1 MTSSPA
7 TFDFS
12 GSTTITDE
20 GIRNHFKRDLDPWQ
34 PIAELIWNGF
44 DAGAKS
50 VRVITR
56 ENDMGGTISVTVIDD
71 GEGIDFTK
79 PMDNFRRFN
88 DSLKRR
94 SHSTHG
100 SKGRG
105 RLAFHKICANA
116 VWNTKFR
123 GRNAIIGIQSSSLST
138 ISGREI
144 PENEQNALLSPMHQ
158 GTCVELTNFINIL
171 PEQEKLIHQLQL
183 ELGWHLAFNPE
194 KSLTLNAT
202 PICPPSHALTQS
214 TIDAEGIEFSVELIQ
229 WGEKLN
235 SEKSYTYLRGSEG
248 IPLHHMPSSLNQKPG
263 YYTSLLVSSPWLD
276 ALSGGDTQLRST
288 FNELSASKVWKEFS
302 KKLSVFTQNHY
313 QEFLAR
319 LADEQ
324 IEGFIEE
331 GDFPDYKDID
341 PAYSSWRLGN
351 TKRIVKGIIL
361 ADPKLFKNGNKK
373 QRKIIIRLLDK
384 ISVSSENSSLFEIL
398 DSVLNLD
405 AVAMENF
412 ATQIKRAKLQNIIQ
426 TIESLQKREH
436 AIARIAEI
444 MRNHYRTTL
453 ETPDLQGVIESNTWL
468 FGNQYE
474 SIGAEEDTFTKIAQN
489 LRDTVKDIDLVEK
502 DDLDGG
508 ATVDGA
514 NRQVDLFLVRRQ
526 KQYDSNNQPYFRCVI
541 IEIKRP
547 SVSLNTKHLRQVD
560 DYATILSRH
569 PEFNGI
575 RTKYEI
581 VLVGRKISE
590 SNFDIQERLNN
601 LTDKNDPGLIG
612 AGTPINPIKKYVKT
626 WQTII
631 EEFQISHDFM
641 LSTLKTQRDSL
652 EIESTKDEL
661 LEALTEDVE

>member
-1 MTSSPA
+1 LTTSSA
-7 TFDFS
+7 AFDFS

-20 GIRNHFKRDLDPWQ
+20 GIRNHFKRDIEPWQ

-50 VRVITR
+50 VRVVIR
-56 ENDMGGTISVTVIDD
+56 ETDIGGTASVTVIDD
-71 GEGIDFTK
+71 GEGINFTK

-88 DSLKRR
+88 DSLKKR

-116 VWNTKFR
+116 VWHTKFQ
-123 GRNAIIGIQSSSLST
+123 GRHAIIGIQSSSLST
-138 ISGREI
+138 INGREI
-144 PENEQNALLSPMHQ
+144 PESEQNALLSSKPQ
-158 GTCVELTNFINIL
+158 GTCVELTNFTKNL
-171 PEQEKLIHQLQL
+171 PEQDELVHQLQL

-194 KSLTLNAT
+194 KSLFLNAA
-202 PICPPSHALTQS
+202 PIYPPAHVLTQRK
-214 TIDAEGIEFSVELIQ
+214 IHAEGVDFSVELIQ
-229 WGEKLN
+229 WDEKLN

-248 IPLHHMPSSLNQKPG
+248 IPLHHMPSSLNYKPG
-263 YYTSLLVSSPWLD
+263 YYTSLSVSSPWLD
-276 ALSGGDTQLRST
+276 VLSGRESELRST
-288 FNELSASKVWKEFS
+288 FNELSASKAWKEFS
-302 KKLSVFTQNHY
+302 KQLSIFTQNHY

-324 IEGFIEE
+324 IEEFIEA
-331 GDFPDYKDID
+331 GDFPEYKDMD
-341 PAYSSWRLGN
+341 PTYSTWRLGN
-351 TKRIVKGIIL
+351 TKRIVKSIIL
-361 ADPKLFKNGNKK
+361 ADPKLFKSSNKK

-384 ISVSSENSSLFEIL
+384 ISVSSENNSLFEVL
-398 DSVLNLD
+398 DSVLDLD

-412 ATQIKRAKLQNIIQ
+412 AAQIKRTKLQNIIQ

-436 AIARIAEI
+436 AIVRIAEI
-444 MRNHYRTTL
+444 MRNHYKLTL

-474 SIGAEEDTFTKIAQN
+474 SIGAEEDSFTKIAQN
-489 LRDTVKDIDLVEK
+489 LRDSIKNIGIVDT
-502 DDLDGG
+502 DDLEDGV
-508 ATVDGA
+508 TVDGA

-547 SVSLNTKHLRQVD
+547 SISLNSKHLRQVD
-560 DYATILSRH
+560 DYATILSKH
-569 PEFNGI
+569 PEFNGV

-581 VLVGRKISE
+581 VLVGRKISS
-590 SNFDIQERLNN
+590 SNFDIHERLNN
-601 LTDKNDPGLIG
+601 LADRNDPGLIG
-612 AGTPINPIKKYVKT
+612 AGTISNPIKKYVKT

-631 EEFQISHDFM
+631 EEFRISHDFM
-641 LSTLKTQRDSL
+641 LNTLKTQRDSL
-652 EIESTKDEL
+652 EVQATKEEL
-661 LEALTEDVE
+661 LESLTEHAK

>member
-1 MTSSPA
+1 MTPSSA
-7 TFDFS
+7 VFDFS

-20 GIRNHFKRDLDPWQ
+20 GIRNHFKKDLEPWQ

-56 ENDMGGTISVTVIDD
+56 ENDNLGGTISVTVIDD
-71 GEGIDFTK
+71 GEGIDFTR

-88 DSLKRR
+88 DSLKKR

-116 VWNTKFR
+116 VWHTKFQ
-123 GRNAIIGIQSSSLST
+123 GRNAVIYIHSSSLST
-138 ISGREI
+138 INGREI
-144 PENEQNALLSPMHQ
+144 PEDEQNALLSSRPH
-158 GTCVELTNFINIL
+158 GTCVELKNFTKNL
-171 PEQEKLIHQLQL
+171 PEHEDLVHQLQL

-194 KSLTLNAT
+194 KSLMLNAT
-202 PICPPSHALTQS
+202 PILPPAHTLTQR
-214 TIDAEGIEFSVELIQ
+214 TMRAEGVDFSVELIQ
-229 WGEKLN
+229 WDEKPN

-276 ALSGGDTQLRST
+276 ALSGDESELRLT

-302 KKLSVFTQNHY
+302 KLLSAFTQNHY
-313 QEFLAR
+313 QEFLAK

-324 IEGFIEE
+324 IERFVEE
-331 GDFPDYKDID
+331 GDFPDYKGVD
-341 PAYSSWRLGN
+341 PAYSGWRLSN
-351 TKRIVKGIIL
+351 TKRIVKSIIL
-361 ADPKLFKNGNKK
+361 ADPKLFKNSSKK
-373 QRKIIIRLLDK
+373 QRKMIIRLLDK
-384 ISVSSENSSLFEIL
+384 ISVSSENSSLLEIL
-398 DSVLNLD
+398 DGVLDLD
-405 AVAMENF
+405 AAAMDNF
-412 ATQIKRAKLQNIIQ
+412 AAQIKRTKLQNIIQ

-444 MRNHYRTTL
+444 MRNHYKTTL

-474 SIGAEEDTFTKIAQN
+474 SIGAEEDTFTKIAKN
-489 LRDTVKDIDLVEK
+489 LRDSVKSIELIEE
-502 DDLDGG
+502 DDLEDG

-547 SVSLNTKHLRQVD
+547 SLSLNSKHLRQVD

-569 PEFNGI
+569 PDFNGV

-581 VLVGRKISE
+581 VLVGRKISG
-590 SNFDIQERLNN
+590 SNFDIHERLSN
-601 LTDKNDPGLIG
+601 LADRNDPGLIG
-612 AGTPINPIKKYVKT
+612 AGTSSNPIKKYVKT

-631 EEFQISHDFM
+631 EEFRISHDFM

-652 EIESTKDEL
+652 EIEATKEEL
-661 LEALTEDVE
+661 LEALT

>member
-1 MTSSPA
+1 M
-7 TFDFS
+7 
-12 GSTTITDE
+12 
-20 GIRNHFKRDLDPWQ
+20 L
-34 PIAELIWNGF
+34 
-44 DAGAKS
+44 
-50 VRVITR
+50 
-56 ENDMGGTISVTVIDD
+56 
-71 GEGIDFTK
+71 
-79 PMDNFRRFN
+79 
-88 DSLKRR
+88 
-94 SHSTHG
+94 
-100 SKGRG
+100 
-105 RLAFHKICANA
+105 
-116 VWNTKFR
+116 
-123 GRNAIIGIQSSSLST
+123 
-138 ISGREI
+138 
-144 PENEQNALLSPMHQ
+144 Q
-158 GTCVELTNFINIL
+158 GTCVELTNFITNL
-171 PEQEKLIHQLQL
+171 PEQEELIHQLQL
-183 ELGWHLAFNPE
+183 ELGWHLAFNSD

-202 PICPPSHALTQS
+202 PICPPSHTLTQS
-214 TIDAEGIEFSVELIQ
+214 TIEAEGIEFSVELIQ
-229 WGEKLN
+229 WAEKLN
-235 SEKSYTYLRGSEG
+235 SEKSYTYLKGSEG

-263 YYTSLLVSSPWLD
+263 YFTSLLVSSPWLD
-276 ALSGGDTQLRST
+276 VLSGGDTQLRST
-288 FNELSASKVWKEFS
+288 FVELSASKVWKEFS

-331 GDFPDYKDID
+331 GDFPDYKGID

-412 ATQIKRAKLQNIIQ
+412 AAQIKRAKLQNIIQ
-426 TIESLQKREH
+426 TIEALQKREH

-444 MRNHYRTTL
+444 MRNHYRATL

-489 LRDTVKDIDLVEK
+489 LRDSVKEIDIVEK

-560 DYATILSRH
+560 DYANILSRH

-581 VLVGRKISE
+581 VLVGRKISD

-612 AGTPINPIKKYVKT
+612 SGTPTNPIKKYVKT

-652 EIESTKDEL
+652 EIESTKEEL
-661 LEALTEDVE
+661 LEALTEGVE

>member
-1 MTSSPA
+1 MTPSST

-12 GSTTITDE
+12 GSTAITDE
-20 GIRNHFKRDLDPWQ
+20 GIRNHFKKDLEPWE

-44 DAGAKS
+44 DARAKS

-56 ENDMGGTISVTVIDD
+56 ENDLGGTISVTVIDD
-71 GEGIDFTK
+71 GDGIDFTR

-88 DSLKRR
+88 DSLKKR

-116 VWNTKFR
+116 VWHTKFQN
-123 GRNAIIGIQSSSLST
+123 RNAIIGIKSSSLST
-138 ISGREI
+138 INGREI
-144 PENEQNALLSPMHQ
+144 PNNEQNALLSGMPK
-158 GTCVELTNFINIL
+158 GTCVELTNFTKNL
-171 PEQEKLIHQLQL
+171 PEQDELVRQLQL

-194 KSLTLNAT
+194 KSLMLNAV
-202 PICPPSHALTQS
+202 PICPPAHTLTQC
-214 TIDAEGIEFSVELIQ
+214 TIEAEGIKFSVELIQ
-229 WGEKLN
+229 WDEKLN

-248 IPLHHMPSSLNQKPG
+248 IPLHHMPSSLNYKPG

-276 ALSGGDTQLRST
+276 VLSGGESELRST

-302 KKLSVFTQNHY
+302 KLLSTFTQNHY
-313 QEFLAR
+313 QEFLSR

-324 IEGFIEE
+324 IEGFIQE

-351 TKRIVKGIIL
+351 TKRIVKSIIL
-361 ADPKLFKNGNKK
+361 ADPKLFKNSNKK

-384 ISVSSENSSLFEIL
+384 ISVSSENSSLFDIL
-398 DSVLNLD
+398 DSVLNLES
-405 AVAMENF
+405 AAMENF
-412 ATQIKRAKLQNIIQ
+412 AAQIKRTKLQNIIQ

-444 MRNHYRTTL
+444 MRNHYKTTL

-474 SIGAEEDTFTKIAQN
+474 SIGAEEDSFTTIARN
-489 LRDTVKDIDLVEK
+489 LRDSMKNIDLIEN
-502 DDLDGG
+502 DDLEDG

-547 SVSLNTKHLRQVD
+547 SISLNSKHLRQVD
-560 DYATILSRH
+560 DYASILSRH

-581 VLVGRKISE
+581 VLVGRKIS
-590 SNFDIQERLNN
+590 STNFDIHERLNN
-601 LTDKNDPGLIG
+601 LADRNDPGLIG
-612 AGTPINPIKKYVKT
+612 AGTSTNPIKKYVKT

-631 EEFQISHDFM
+631 EEFRISHDFM

-652 EIESTKDEL
+652 EIESNKEEL
-661 LEALTEDVE
+661 LESLTDAAK

>member
-1 MTSSPA
+1 MTPSSA
-7 TFDFS
+7 SFDFS
-12 GSTTITDE
+12 GSTAITDE
-20 GIRNHFKRDLDPWQ
+20 GIRNHFKKDIEPWQ

-50 VRVITR
+50 IRVITR
-56 ENDMGGTISVTVIDD
+56 ENNMSGTISVTVIDD

-88 DSLKRR
+88 DSLKKR

-116 VWNTKFR
+116 VWHTKFR
-123 GRNAIIGIQSSSLST
+123 SRNAIIAIESSSLSS
-138 ISGREI
+138 IKGYEI
-144 PENEQNALLSPMHQ
+144 PESEQNALLSPMVQ
-158 GTCVELTNFINIL
+158 GTCVELTNFINNL
-171 PEQEKLIHQLQL
+171 PEQTELVHQLQL

-194 KSLTLNAT
+194 KSLTLNTT
-202 PICPPSHALTQS
+202 PICPPEHTLTK
-214 TIDAEGIEFSVELIQ
+214 TTLHAEGIEFFVELIQ
-229 WGEKLN
+229 WTEKLN

-248 IPLHHMPSSLNQKPG
+248 IPLHHMPSSLNHKPG

-276 ALSGGDTQLRST
+276 ALSGTEVQLRST
-288 FNELSASKVWKEFS
+288 FNELSASKVWREFS
-302 KKLSVFTQNHY
+302 KLLSTFTQNHY

-324 IEGFIEE
+324 IEGFIEA
-331 GDFPDYKDID
+331 GDFPDYRGID

-361 ADPKLFKNGNKK
+361 ADPKLFKNSSKK

-384 ISVSSENSSLFEIL
+384 ISISSENSSLFEVL
-398 DSVLNLD
+398 ESVLDLD
-405 AVAMENF
+405 AAAMENF
-412 ATQIKRAKLQNIIQ
+412 ATQIKRTKLQNIIQ

-436 AIARIAEI
+436 AIARIAEV
-444 MRNHYRTTL
+444 MRNHYKTML
-453 ETPDLQGVIESNTWL
+453 ETPDLQGIIESNTWL

-474 SIGAEEDTFTKIAQN
+474 SIGAEEDTFTKIAEN
-489 LRDTVKDIDLVEK
+489 LRNAIKDIDCVEI
-502 DDLDGG
+502 DDLEGD
-508 ATVDGA
+508 ASVEGA

-560 DYATILSRH
+560 DYASILSKH
-569 PEFNGI
+569 SEFNGI

-581 VLVGRKISE
+581 VLVGRKISD
-590 SNFDIQERLNN
+590 SNFDIHERLNN
-601 LTDKNDPGLIG
+601 LADKNDPGLIG
-612 AGTPINPIKKYVKT
+612 AGTQNNPIKKYVKT

-631 EEFQISHDFM
+631 EEFKISHDFM
-641 LSTLKTQRDSL
+641 LSTLKTQRDAL
-652 EIESTKDEL
+652 ELESTKEEL
-661 LEALTEDVE
+661 LEALKETVE

>member
-1 MTSSPA
+1 MIPSPA

-12 GSTTITDE
+12 GSTAITDE
-20 GIRNHFKRDLDPWQ
+20 GIRNHFKRDLEPWQ

-56 ENDMGGTISVTVIDD
+56 ENEMGGTISVTIIDD

-116 VWNTKFR
+116 VWNTKFQ
-123 GRNAIIGIQSSSLST
+123 GRNAIIAIQSSSLST
-138 ISGREI
+138 IYGHETQA
-144 PENEQNALLSPMHQ
+144 NEQNAFLSAAHQ
-158 GTCVELTNFINIL
+158 GTCVELTNFTCNL
-171 PEQEKLIHQLQL
+171 PEHEKLLHQLQL

-194 KSLTLNAT
+194 KQLTLNAS
-202 PICPPSHALTQS
+202 PICPPAHTLTQS
-214 TIDAEGIEFSVELIQ
+214 IIHAEGVEFSVELIQ
-229 WGEKLN
+229 WNEKLN

-248 IPLHHMPSSLNQKPG
+248 IPLHHMPSSLNHKPG

-276 ALSGGDTQLRST
+276 ALTVSDAQLRTTFHDLST
-288 FNELSASKVWKEFS
+288 SKTWKEFS
-302 KKLSVFTQNHY
+302 KQLSILTQNHY
-313 QEFLAR
+313 QEFLAK

-324 IEGFIEE
+324 IAGFIEE
-331 GDFPDYKDID
+331 GDFPDYKGID

-351 TKRIVKGIIL
+351 TKRIVKSIIL
-361 ADPKLFKNGNKK
+361 ADPKLFKNSNKK
-373 QRKIIIRLLDK
+373 QRKMIIRLLDK
-384 ISVSSENSSLFEIL
+384 ISVSNENSSLFEVL

-405 AVAMENF
+405 ATAMENF
-412 ATQIKRAKLQNIIQ
+412 ATQIRRTKLQNIIQ

-444 MRNHYRTTL
+444 MRNHYKETL
-453 ETPDLQGVIESNTWL
+453 ETPDLQAVIENNTWL

-489 LRDTVKDIDLVEK
+489 LRNTVKDIDVIEK
-502 DDLDGG
+502 ADLDDG
-508 ATVDGA
+508 AIIDGA

-547 SVSLNTKHLRQVD
+547 SVSLSSKHLRQVD

-569 PEFNGI
+569 PDFNGI

-581 VLVGRKISE
+581 ILVGRKISD

-601 LTDKNDPGLIG
+601 LSDRNDPGLIG
-612 AGTPINPIKKYVKT
+612 AGTHNSPIKKYVKT

-641 LSTLKTQRDSL
+641 LSTLKTQRDTL
-652 EIESTKDEL
+652 EIEPTKEEL
-661 LEALTEDVE
+661 LEALI

>member
-1 MTSSPA
+1 MTLSSA

-12 GSTTITDE
+12 GSTAITDE
-20 GIRNHFKRDLDPWQ
+20 GIRNHFKRDLQPWQ

-56 ENDMGGTISVTVIDD
+56 ENDIGGTTSVTVVDD

-88 DSLKRR
+88 DSLKKR

-105 RLAFHKICANA
+105 RLAFHKICTNA
-116 VWNTKFR
+116 VWHTKFH

-138 ISGREI
+138 INGREI
-144 PENEQNALLSPMHQ
+144 PETEQNALLSSKPQ
-158 GTCVELTNFINIL
+158 GTCVELSNFTNNL
-171 PEQEKLIHQLQL
+171 PDQPELVHQLQL

-194 KSLTLNAT
+194 KSLILNAT
-202 PICPPSHALTQS
+202 PISPPAHTLTQK
-214 TIDAEGIEFSVELIQ
+214 TMYAEGIEFSVELIQ
-229 WGEKLN
+229 WDEKLN
-235 SEKSYTYLRGSEG
+235 SEKSYTYLRGSDG
-248 IPLHHMPSSLNQKPG
+248 IPLHHMPSSLNHKPG
-263 YYTSLLVSSPWLD
+263 YHTSLLVSSPWLD
-276 ALSGGDTQLRST
+276 VLSSGEAELRST
-288 FNELSASKVWKEFS
+288 FNDLSASKVWKGFS
-302 KKLSVFTQNHY
+302 KLLSAFTQNHY
-313 QEFLAR
+313 QKFLAR

-331 GDFPDYKDID
+331 GDFPDYKGVD

-361 ADPKLFKNGNKK
+361 ADPKLFKNSNKK

-384 ISVSSENSSLFEIL
+384 ISVSSENSSLLEIL
-398 DSVLNLD
+398 DSVLDLD
-405 AVAMENF
+405 SAAMENF
-412 ATQIKRAKLQNIIQ
+412 AAQIKRTKLQNIIQ

-444 MRNHYRTTL
+444 MRHHYKVTL

-474 SIGAEEDTFTKIAQN
+474 SIGAEEDTFTKIAEN
-489 LRDTVKDIDLVEK
+489 LRNTVKDINLVDK
-502 DDLDGG
+502 DDLEDV

-547 SVSLNTKHLRQVD
+547 SVSLNTKHLRQID
-560 DYATILSRH
+560 DYAAILSRH

-581 VLVGRKISE
+581 VLVGRKISD
-590 SNFDIQERLNN
+590 SNFDIHERLNN
-601 LTDKNDPGLIG
+601 LADRNDPGLIG
-612 AGTPINPIKKYVKT
+612 AGTPTNPIKKYVKT

-631 EEFQISHDFM
+631 EEFRISHDFM

-652 EIESTKDEL
+652 EIESTKEEL
-661 LEALTEDVE
+661 LDSLTEGAE

>member
-1 MTSSPA
+1 MPLSSA

-12 GSTTITDE
+12 GSTAITDE
-20 GIRNHFKRDLDPWQ
+20 GIRNHFKRDLEPWQ

-56 ENDMGGTISVTVIDD
+56 ENDMGGTISVTVLDD

-88 DSLKRR
+88 DSLKKR

-116 VWNTKFR
+116 TWHTKYH

-138 ISGREI
+138 INGHEI
-144 PENEQNALLSPMHQ
+144 PENEQNALLSSKAQ
-158 GTCVELTNFINIL
+158 GTCVELTNFTNNL
-171 PEQEKLIHQLQL
+171 PEQHELVHQLQL

-194 KSLTLNAT
+194 KSIILNAT
-202 PICPPSHALTQS
+202 PISPPAHTLTKE
-214 TIDAEGIEFSVELIQ
+214 TIYAEGIEFSVELIQ
-229 WGEKLN
+229 WDEKLN
-235 SEKSYTYLRGSEG
+235 SEKSYTYLRGSDG
-248 IPLHHMPSSLNQKPG
+248 IPLHHMPSSLNHKPG
-263 YYTSLLVSSPWLD
+263 YHTSLLVSSPWLD
-276 ALSGGDTQLRST
+276 ALSGDESELRST
-288 FNELSASKVWKEFS
+288 FNELSASKVWKGFS
-302 KKLSVFTQNHY
+302 KLLSAFTQNHY

-331 GDFPDYKDID
+331 GDFPDYKGID

-351 TKRIVKGIIL
+351 TKRIVKSIIL
-361 ADPKLFKNGNKK
+361 ADPKLFKNSNKK

-398 DSVLNLD
+398 DSVLDLD
-405 AVAMENF
+405 SVDIENF
-412 ATQIKRAKLQNIIQ
+412 AAQIKRTKLQNIIQ

-436 AIARIAEI
+436 AITRIAEI
-444 MRNHYRTTL
+444 MRHHYKLTL
-453 ETPDLQGVIESNTWL
+453 ETPDLQGVIENNTWL

-474 SIGAEEDTFTKIAQN
+474 SIGAEEDTFTKIAKN
-489 LRDTVKDIDLVEK
+489 LRNSVKDIEIIES
-502 DDLDGG
+502 DDLEDV

-581 VLVGRKISE
+581 VLVGRKISD
-590 SNFDIQERLNN
+590 SNFDIHERLNN
-601 LTDKNDPGLIG
+601 LADRNDPGLIG
-612 AGTPINPIKKYVKT
+612 AGTTTNPIKKYVKT

-631 EEFQISHDFM
+631 EEFRISHDFM

-652 EIESTKDEL
+652 EIETTKEEL
-661 LEALTEDVE
+661 LESLTEGA

>member
-1 MTSSPA
+1 MNPSSA
-7 TFDFS
+7 IFDFS
-12 GSTTITDE
+12 GSTAITDE
-20 GIRNHFKRDLDPWQ
+20 GIRNHFKRDLEPWQ

-56 ENDMGGTISVTVIDD
+56 EADMGGTVSVTVIDD

-88 DSLKRR
+88 DSLKKR

-116 VWNTKFR
+116 VWHTKYH

-138 ISGREI
+138 INGHEI
-144 PENEQNALLSPMHQ
+144 SEVEQNALLSEKSQ
-158 GTCVELTNFINIL
+158 GTCVELTNFTSNI
-171 PEQEKLIHQLQL
+171 PEHEELVHQLQL
-183 ELGWHLAFNPE
+183 ELGWHLAFNPD
-194 KSLTLNAT
+194 KSLVLNET
-202 PICPPSHALTQS
+202 IICPPAHKLTQN
-214 TIDAEGIEFSVELIQ
+214 TLYAEGVEFSVELIQ
-229 WGEKLN
+229 WQEKLN

-263 YYTSLLVSSPWLD
+263 YYTSLLVSSPWFD
-276 ALSGGDTQLRST
+276 ALSGNESELRLT
-288 FNELSASKVWKEFS
+288 FSELSASKVWKEFS
-302 KKLSVFTQNHY
+302 KLLSAFTQNHY

-331 GDFPDYKDID
+331 GDFPDYRGMDA
-341 PAYSSWRLGN
+341 AYSSWRLGN
-351 TKRIVKGIIL
+351 TKRIVKAIIL
-361 ADPKLFKNGNKK
+361 ADPKLFKNSNKK

-384 ISVSSENSSLFEIL
+384 ISVSSENNSLLEIL
-398 DSVLNLD
+398 DSVLDLD
-405 AVAMENF
+405 NTALENF
-412 ATQIKRAKLQNIIQ
+412 AAQIRRTKLQNIIQ

-444 MRNHYRTTL
+444 MRNHYKETL

-474 SIGAEEDTFTKIAQN
+474 SIGAEEDTFTKIAKN
-489 LRDTVKDIDLVEK
+489 LRDSVKDINLIEM
-502 DDLDGG
+502 DDLEDV
-508 ATVDGA
+508 TSVDGA

-526 KQYDSNNQPYFRCVI
+526 KQYDSSNQPYFRCVI

-547 SVSLNTKHLRQVD
+547 SVSLSKKHLRQID

-581 VLVGRKISE
+581 VLVGRKISD
-590 SNFDIQERLNN
+590 SNFDIYERLNN
-601 LTDKNDPGLIG
+601 LADRNDPGLIG
-612 AGTPINPIKKYVKT
+612 AGTSTNPIKKYVKT

-631 EEFQISHDFM
+631 EEFRISHDFM

-652 EIESTKDEL
+652 EIEGTKDEL
-661 LEALTEDVE
+661 LEALTEGAE